1 MRQLYAHSY
10 QSLVWNRV
18 ASRRVRE
25 LGIDEDNK
33 AQVGDLYFSQCP
45 LISKGKLL
53 ILRMFFQSKCAVN
66 RATGQTYCR
75 SMLDYK
81 QIIIPI
87 IVAKMTKPVSKGLG
101 FFMEH

>member
-53 ILRMFFQSKCAVN
+53 ILRMFFQSKCAV
-66 RATGQTYCR
+66 
-75 SMLDYK
+75 S
-81 QIIIPI
+81 
-87 IVAKMTKPVSKGLG
+87 
-101 FFMEH
+101 